1 MSEEQQS
8 LLPVDANPSPDV
20 APYRVIEIQL
30 DALKHNDDQNSGIEI
45 CFRFASPANKSATG
59 PLPRFIQMIK
69 NPFYD
74 CMLNFTKATFV
85 PHSSDGSVWKIT
97 ITKAQTDHVFI
108 WALSRQVAGEFK
120 DCWMTDSVVKIQ

>member
-30 DALKHNDDQNSGIEI
+30 DALKHNDDQNS
-45 CFRFASPANKSATG
+45 G